1 MSENISE
8 LIKSLLDQIKYLRRE
23 NFLKNNINSN
33 LLNNNKVLFNNEENF
48 SYTSNNS
55 NLNNINN
62 QKLSNIDN
70 SNFENP
76 KRVAKSKVI
85 SEDKTK
91 FNNFI
96 SPNQFSCLNN
106 YSQFEN
112 SIDFNKEIVHNV
124 TSSNK
129 LTTSKDSINIPC
141 TKEFSKEPVRDQI
154 TPSKHS
160 TVPSINS
167 NQANSTEHIRDRKIK
182 TNRPNAPTTT
192 IIGDSMIKKV
202 FGDKPSR

>member
-1 MSENISE
+1 M
-8 LIKSLLDQIKYLRRE
+8 
-23 NFLKNNINSN
+23 
-33 LLNNNKVLFNNEENF
+33 LNNNKVLLNNEENF

-76 KRVAKSKVI
+76 KRVVKSKVT
-85 SEDKTK
+85 SEDKAK

-96 SPNQFSCLNN
+96 SLNRFSCLKN

-129 LTTSKDSINIPC
+129 LTTSKDSINISC
-141 TKEFSKEPVRDQI
+141 TKECSKEPVRDQI

-160 TVPSINS
+160 KEP
-167 NQANSTEHIRDRKIK
+167 IRDRKI
-182 TNRPNAPTTT
+182 
-192 IIGDSMIKKV
+192 
-202 FGDKPSR
+202 

>member
-1 MSENISE
+1 MIGN
-8 LIKSLLDQIKYLRRE
+8 KYV
-23 NFLKNNINSN
+23 KNNIISN
-33 LLNNNKVLFNNEENF
+33 LFNNNKILFNNEENF

-70 SNFENP
+70 SNFGNP
-76 KRVAKSKVI
+76 KGVFKSKVT
-85 SEDKTK
+85 SESKTK

-96 SPNQFSCLNN
+96 SSNRFSCLNN
-106 YSQFEN
+106 SSQFEN
-112 SIDFNKEIVHNV
+112 NIDFNKEIVHNV

-129 LTTSKDSINIPC
+129 STTSKDSINISC
-141 TKEFSKEPVRDQI
+141 TKECSKVPVRDQI

-167 NQANSTEHIRDRKIK
+167 NQAHSKEPIRERKIK

-192 IIGDSMIKKV
+192 IIGDSMIKKD
-202 FGDKPSR
+202 FGNKL